1 MRLHEI
7 TEAMIELQ
15 NIADNDELDDE
26 ILRDTFE
33 GLDGAF
39 EDKADQWARFIKD
52 EEAEI
57 DAIDNEIERLKAK
70 KERKKKTVDKMR
82 LNLSGYMRAANKTKF
97 KTVLYNFGFRKSQAV
112 EIVNEED
119 LPEWALIEQPPKV
132 SKTEIKERLKAG
144 ETVPGAQLVENE
156 SLQIR

>member
-52 EEAEI
+52 EEADI
-57 DAIDNEIERLKAK
+57 DAICNEIDRLKA
-70 KERKKKTVDKMR
+70 RKDRKQKTVDRMR

-97 KTVLYNFGFRKSQAV
+97 KTALFSYGFRKSQSV
-112 EIVNEED
+112 EITNEAD
-119 LPEWALIEQPPKV
+119 LPKWALIEQAPKV
-132 SKTEIKERLKAG
+132 SKTEIKEHLKAG
-144 ETVPGAQLVENE
+144 EEVPGAKLVENE

>member
-119 LPEWALIEQPPKV
+119 LPKWALIPQPPKV
-132 SKTEIKERLKAG
+132 SKTEIKEHLKAG
-144 ETVPGAQLVENE
+144 ETVPGAQLIENE
-156 SLQIR
+156 SLQIK